1 MDLGGW
7 LRGLGL
13 DRYEAA
19 FRANAIDADVLCD
32 LTDQD
37 LERLGVLLGHRRKLL
52 RAIAALDD
60 TTAPQVVPSPS
71 ARELEPT
78 VATLETDSEGPAYRE
93 RGHVTGMF
101 CSLVDS
107 SGSSPDRDTEVWRG
121 LVGSFLQAASIAVTE
136 WDGKVAEKLND
147 GLIAHFGSSTQ
158 ENDDLE
164 RAINAARVIQ
174 RSVAELNRVGDN
186 GKPAVAVRIVIETG
200 PTTVDRVDSSG
211 KLSNSA
217 MRPQVVAEPISP
229 IFVQPNRCNSGHL
242 KAVGQM
248 ARKNLTEAVVARQKA
263 PVKGKQKDYFDA
275 VVPGLVLRV
284 NYGGVKVWRV
294 RHYLKRTDKDG
305 KRVTIPTTHK
315 LGRYPIL
322 KVKEA

>member
-60 TTAPQVVPSPS
+60 TTAPQVAPSPS

-107 SGSSPDRDTEVWRG
+107 SGSSPDRDDEAWRV

-158 ENDDLE
+158 ENDLE

-200 PTTVDRVDSSG
+200 PTIVDRVDSSG

-217 MRPQVVAEPISP
+217 MRPQVVAEPNSP
-229 IFVQPNRCNSGHL
+229 RFVRQLPQIPAAERPESRNKGSSREVGRSRTLTDERPMDYHQLIARGGCPGRC
-242 KAVGQM
+242 
-248 ARKNLTEAVVARQKA
+248 
-263 PVKGKQKDYFDA
+263 
-275 VVPGLVLRV
+275 
-284 NYGGVKVWRV
+284 
-294 RHYLKRTDKDG
+294 
-305 KRVTIPTTHK
+305 
-315 LGRYPIL
+315 
-322 KVKEA
+322 